1 MVFEFIKQPI
11 VMMLLCA
18 LIVFGEMFI
27 AKKWYINLTAK
38 IDSVTGRRAANVGL
52 GIATCLV
59 LALSQMALL
68 CDVFAIA
75 FLWQFAI
82 ASAFI
87 ATGIYLVLE
96 KIFTESKVNEVGKI
110 FCDVISHSDKFD
122 GNITSAGMVDVA
134 HKMYDVVKRLDDGIA
149 SKESKTVDAV
159 VAKLDEF
166 LSDGKITEA
175 EKIAAQK
182 IVVESGVDTSLL
194 SKYKNLLSK

>member
-1 MVFEFIKQPI
+1 
-11 VMMLLCA
+11 
-18 LIVFGEMFI
+18 
-27 AKKWYINLTAK
+27 
-38 IDSVTGRRAANVGL
+38 
-52 GIATCLV
+52 
-59 LALSQMALL
+59 
-68 CDVFAIA
+68 
-75 FLWQFAI
+75 
-82 ASAFI
+82 
-87 ATGIYLVLE
+87 
-96 KIFTESKVNEVGKI
+96 
-110 FCDVISHSDKFD
+110 
-122 GNITSAGMVDVA
+122 MVDVA